1 MLTPCI
7 LAAAAAWWAAACGLS
22 TYMWWLSLL
31 LGEES
36 LPALLGLPAQEVPAV
51 AAHGL
56 ACPHTAACRARQDDL
71 MAASSGHQACRAH
84 VVKAAA

>member
-7 LAAAAAWWAAACGLS
+7 LAAAATWWAAACGLS

-36 LPALLGLPAQEVPAV
+36 LPVLLGLPAQQVPALV
-51 AAHGL
+51 ACGFARPQL
-56 ACPHTAACRARQDDL
+56 AAC
-71 MAASSGHQACRAH
+71 
-84 VVKAAA
+84 